1 LLVESDKLAVIYWAN
16 RRATKLSN
24 QGGEPRM
31 KDPKLNFSHVYSRNP
46 VDRGETVRRDDEWI
60 ADKAND
66 ATSRFLPLRDLNILV
81 TEGAQEGLGWVGS
94 SDLERIGVDATP
106 IFLGLLDDTAHFTVD
121 ISAQTRALL
130 ELSEGSGFRFVD
142 ARSVTDILSPAD
154 SGIVAQARA
163 QINWHNV
170 NGFCAICGGE
180 TLMGRGGQVR
190 TCSQCKKENYPR
202 TDPVIIV
209 VVSDG
214 DRCLL
219 GQSRRGR
226 LNRTNS
232 YSALAGFVD
241 QGESIEEA
249 VAREVM
255 EEAGIEVGQVRYHSS
270 QPWPFPSSLM
280 IGCHADA
287 ATTDINFDED
297 EMNDVR
303 WFSRDEVALA
313 LQGKNENLAVPQPIA
328 IAHHLITAWVKGE

>member
-1 LLVESDKLAVIYWAN
+1 MPIVGRIEYNTAN
-16 RRATKLSN
+16 QIELGDT
-24 QGGEPRM
+24 Q
-31 KDPKLNFSHVYSRNP
+31 LNFTHVYSGNP
-46 VDRGETVRRDDEWI
+46 VDRGEKERRDDQWI
-60 ADKAND
+60 ADKSKD
-66 ATSRFLPLRDLNILV
+66 STSKFLPLRDLNVLV
-81 TEGAQEGLGWVGS
+81 TDGGEDGLGWVS
-94 SDLERIGVDATP
+94 ATDLERLGIDASP
-106 IFLGLLDDTAHFTVD
+106 VFLGHLDGTAHFTID
-121 ISAQTRALL
+121 ISAQAKAVA
-130 ELSEGSGFRFVD
+130 ELSEGNGFRFVD
-142 ARSVTDILSPAD
+142 ARSVTEILSGPD

-163 QINWHNV
+163 QINWHNK

-180 TLMGRGGQVR
+180 SYMIRGGQVR
-190 TCSQCKKENYPR
+190 KCSKCETENYPR

-226 LNRTNS
+226 LNRTNT

-255 EEAGIEVGQVRYHSS
+255 EEAGIQVGQVRYHSS

-287 ATTDINFDED
+287 TTTEINFDDD

-303 WFSRDEVALA
+303 WFSRDEVSAA
-313 LQGKNENLAVPQPIA
+313 LQGKNDTLNVPQPIA
-328 IAHHLITAWVKGE
+328 IAHHLITTWVNGG

>member
-1 LLVESDKLAVIYWAN
+1 
-16 RRATKLSN
+16 
-24 QGGEPRM
+24 M
-31 KDPKLNFSHVYSRNP
+31 NFTHVYSGNP
-46 VDRGETVRRDDEWI
+46 VDRGETVRRDDEWL
-60 ADKAND
+60 ADKAKD
-66 ATSRFLPLRDLNILV
+66 PTSKFLPLRDLNVLV
-81 TEGAQEGLGWVGS
+81 TDNGQDGLGWMGVA
-94 SDLERIGVDATP
+94 DLERLGVNASP
-106 IFLGLLDDTAHFTVD
+106 VFLGLLADTAHFTVD
-121 ISAQTRALL
+121 ISGQDKAVA
-130 ELSEGSGFRFVD
+130 ELSDGSGFRFVD
-142 ARSVTDILSPAD
+142 ARSVTEILSGPD

-170 NGFCAICGGE
+170 NGFCSICGAE
-180 TLMGRGGQVR
+180 TLMIRGGQVR
-190 TCSQCKKENYPR
+190 KCSKCEKENYPR

-226 LNRTNS
+226 LNRTNT

-255 EEAGIEVGQVRYHSS
+255 EEAGIQVGQVHYHSS

-287 ATTDINFDED
+287 ATTEINFDKE
-297 EMNDVR
+297 EMNDVK
-303 WFSRDEVALA
+303 WFSRDEVSAA
-313 LQGKNENLAVPQPIA
+313 LQGNNDALNVPQPIA
-328 IAHHLITAWVKGE
+328 IAHHLITAWVNGG

>member
-1 LLVESDKLAVIYWAN
+1 
-16 RRATKLSN
+16 
-24 QGGEPRM
+24 M
-31 KDPKLNFSHVYSRNP
+31 NFTHVYSGNP
-46 VDRGETVRRDDEWI
+46 VDRGETVRRDDEWL
-60 ADKAND
+60 DGKAKD
-66 ATSRFLPLRDLNILV
+66 STSKFLPLRDLNVLV
-81 TEGAQEGLGWVGS
+81 TDKGEGGLGWVGVA
-94 SDLERIGVDATP
+94 DLERLGVDASP
-106 IFLGLLDDTAHFTVD
+106 VFLGLLDDTAHFTVD
-121 ISAQTRALL
+121 VSGQDKAVA
-130 ELSEGSGFRFVD
+130 ELSDGNGFRFVD
-142 ARSVTDILSPAD
+142 ARSVTEILSGPD

-180 TLMGRGGQVR
+180 TLMIRGGQVR
-190 TCSQCKKENYPR
+190 RCSKCEKENYPR

-226 LNRTNS
+226 LNRTNT

-249 VAREVM
+249 VAREVR
-255 EEAGIEVGQVRYHSS
+255 EGAGIQVGQVHYHSS

-280 IGCHADA
+280 ISCHADA
-287 ATTDINFDED
+287 ATTEINFDED

-303 WFSRDEVALA
+303 WFSRDEVSSA
-313 LQGKNENLAVPQPIA
+313 LQGKNESLNVPQPIA
-328 IAHHLITAWVKGE
+328 IAHHLITAWVNGG

>member
-1 LLVESDKLAVIYWAN
+1 MVESDKL
-16 RRATKLSN
+16 RRITPADKLIL
-24 QGGEPRM
+24 
-31 KDPKLNFSHVYSRNP
+31 KDSQLNFSHVYSGNP

-60 ADKAND
+60 SDKSKD
-66 ATSRFLPLRDLNILV
+66 SSSKFLPLRDLNILV
-81 TEGAQEGLGWVGS
+81 TDGAADGLGWVGAA
-94 SDLERIGVDATP
+94 DLERLGVDTTP
-106 IFLGLLDDTAHFTVD
+106 IFLGLLNDTAHFTVD
-121 ISAQTRALL
+121 ISGQEKAVA
-130 ELSEGSGFRFVD
+130 EFSEGNGFRFVD

-190 TCSQCKKENYPR
+190 KCSKCEKENYPR

-226 LNRTNS
+226 LNRTNT

-241 QGESIEEA
+241 QGESLEEA

-255 EEAGIEVGQVRYHSS
+255 EEAGIQVGQVRYHSS

-287 ATTDINFDED
+287 ATTEINFDAD

-303 WFSRDEVALA
+303 WFSRDEVASA
-313 LQGKNENLAVPQPIA
+313 LQGKNENLNVPQPIA
-328 IAHHLITAWVKGE
+328 IAHHLITSWINGD

>member
-1 LLVESDKLAVIYWAN
+1 
-16 RRATKLSN
+16 
-24 QGGEPRM
+24 
-31 KDPKLNFSHVYSRNP
+31 LNLTHVYSGNP
-46 VDRGETVRRDDEWI
+46 VDRGETVRRDDEWL
-60 ADKAND
+60 ADKAKD
-66 ATSRFLPLRDLNILV
+66 STSKFLPLRDLNVLV
-81 TEGAQEGLGWVGS
+81 TDNGQDGLGWMGV
-94 SDLERIGVDATP
+94 SDLDRLGVNASP
-106 IFLGLLDDTAHFTVD
+106 VFLGLLGDTAHFTVD
-121 ISAQTRALL
+121 ISGQDKAVA
-130 ELSEGSGFRFVD
+130 ELSDGSGFRFVD
-142 ARSVTDILSPAD
+142 ARSVTEILSGPD

-170 NGFCAICGGE
+170 TGFCSICGAE
-180 TLMGRGGQVR
+180 TLMIRGGQVR
-190 TCSQCKKENYPR
+190 KCSKCEKENYPR

-226 LNRTNS
+226 LNRTNT

-255 EEAGIEVGQVRYHSS
+255 EEAGIQVGQVRYHSS

-287 ATTDINFDED
+287 ATTEINFDKE
-297 EMNDVR
+297 EMNDVK
-303 WFSRDEVALA
+303 WFSRDEVSAA
-313 LQGKNENLAVPQPIA
+313 LQGNNDALNVPQPIA
-328 IAHHLITAWVKGE
+328 IAHHLIMAWVNGG

>member
-1 LLVESDKLAVIYWAN
+1 
-16 RRATKLSN
+16 
-24 QGGEPRM
+24 M
-31 KDPKLNFSHVYSRNP
+31 NFTHVYSGNP
-46 VDRGETVRRDDEWI
+46 VDRGETVRRDDEWL
-60 ADKAND
+60 ADKAKD
-66 ATSRFLPLRDLNILV
+66 STSKFLPLRDLNVLV
-81 TEGAQEGLGWVGS
+81 TDNGQDGLGWMGVA
-94 SDLERIGVDATP
+94 DLERLGVNASP
-106 IFLGLLDDTAHFTVD
+106 VFLGLLGETAHFTVD
-121 ISAQTRALL
+121 ISGQDKAAA
-130 ELSEGSGFRFVD
+130 ELSDGSGFRFVD
-142 ARSVTDILSPAD
+142 ARSVTEILSGPD

-170 NGFCAICGGE
+170 NGFCSICGAE
-180 TLMGRGGQVR
+180 TLMIRGGQVR
-190 TCSQCKKENYPR
+190 KCSKCEKENYPR

-226 LNRTNS
+226 LNRTNT

-255 EEAGIEVGQVRYHSS
+255 EEAGIQVGQVRYHSS

-287 ATTDINFDED
+287 ATTEINFDKE

-303 WFSRDEVALA
+303 WFSRDEVSAA
-313 LQGKNENLAVPQPIA
+313 LQGNNDALNVPQPIA
-328 IAHHLITAWVKGE
+328 IAHHLIMAWVNGG

>member
-1 LLVESDKLAVIYWAN
+1 MNI
-16 RRATKLSN
+16 
-24 QGGEPRM
+24 
-31 KDPKLNFSHVYSRNP
+31 SHVYSGNP
-46 VDRGETVRRDDEWI
+46 VDRGEKARRDDQWI
-60 ADKAND
+60 ADKIKD
-66 ATSRFLPLRDLNILV
+66 STSKFLPLRDLNVMV
-81 TEGAQEGLGWVGS
+81 TDGGEDGLGWLGAT
-94 SDLERIGVDATP
+94 DLERLKVDATP
-106 IFLGLLDDTAHFTVD
+106 VFLGLLDDTAHFTVD
-121 ISAQTRALL
+121 ISGQDKAVA
-130 ELSEGSGFRFVD
+130 ELSDGNGFRFMD
-142 ARSVTDILSPAD
+142 ARSVTEIISGPD

-163 QINWHNV
+163 QINWHNR

-180 TLMGRGGQVR
+180 TVMKRGGQVR
-190 TCSQCKKENYPR
+190 RCTRCEVETYPR
-202 TDPVIIV
+202 TDPVVIV

-226 LNRTNS
+226 LNRTNT

-255 EEAGIEVGQVRYHSS
+255 EEAGIQVGRVRYHSS

-287 ATTDINFDED
+287 VTTEINFDDD

-303 WFSRDEVALA
+303 WFSRDEVSAA
-313 LQGKNENLAVPQPIA
+313 LQGKNDTLNVPQPIA
-328 IAHHLITAWVKGE
+328 IAHHLITAWVNGGQGPV

>member
-1 LLVESDKLAVIYWAN
+1 
-16 RRATKLSN
+16 
-24 QGGEPRM
+24 M
-31 KDPKLNFSHVYSRNP
+31 NFTHVYSGNP
-46 VDRGETVRRDDEWI
+46 VDRGEKERRDDQWI
-60 ADKAND
+60 ADKAKD
-66 ATSRFLPLRDLNILV
+66 STSKFLPLRDLYILV
-81 TEGAQEGLGWVGS
+81 IDVEGGLVLVGVA
-94 SDLERIGVDATP
+94 DLERLGVDASP
-106 IFLGLLDDTAHFTVD
+106 VFLGLLGDTAHFAVD
-121 ISAQTRALL
+121 ISAQAQAVA
-130 ELSEGSGFRFVD
+130 ELNDGNGFRFVD
-142 ARSVTDILSPAD
+142 ARSVTEILSGTD
-154 SGIVAQARA
+154 SSIVAQARA

-180 TLMGRGGQVR
+180 TLMIRGGQVR
-190 TCSQCKKENYPR
+190 KCSECEKENYPR

-226 LNRTNS
+226 LNRTNT

-249 VAREVM
+249 VVREVM

-287 ATTDINFDED
+287 ATIEINFDGE

-303 WFSRDEVALA
+303 WFSRGEVSAALKGENDA
-313 LQGKNENLAVPQPIA
+313 LNVPQPIA
-328 IAHHLITAWVKGE
+328 IAHHLITAWVNGG

>member
-1 LLVESDKLAVIYWAN
+1 
-16 RRATKLSN
+16 
-24 QGGEPRM
+24 M
-31 KDPKLNFSHVYSRNP
+31 KDIKLNFAHVYSRNP
-46 VDRGETVRRDDEWI
+46 VDRGEIVRRDDEWI
-60 ADKAND
+60 ADKAKD
-66 ATSRFLPLRDLNILV
+66 TTSKFLPLKDLNILV
-81 TEGAQEGLGWVGS
+81 TEGTEESLGWVGPT
-94 SDLERIGVDATP
+94 DLERLGVASKP
-106 IFLGLLDDTAHFTVD
+106 ILLGLLDGKALFTVD
-121 ISAQTRALL
+121 ISTQDKAVA
-130 ELSEGSGFRFVD
+130 EWSEGNGFRFVD
-142 ARSVTDILSPAD
+142 ARSVTDIISAAD
-154 SGIVAQARA
+154 AGIVAQARA
-163 QINWHNV
+163 QVNWHNV
-170 NGFCAICGGE
+170 NGYCAICGGE

-190 TCSQCKKENYPR
+190 KCSKCEKENYPR

-226 LNRTNS
+226 LNRTNT

-255 EEAGIEVGQVRYHSS
+255 EEAGIEVGTVHYHSS

-287 ATTDINFDED
+287 ATTDINFDAD

-303 WFSRDEVALA
+303 WFSRDEVASA
-313 LQGKNENLAVPQPIA
+313 LQGRNDNLTVPQPIA

>member
-1 LLVESDKLAVIYWAN
+1 
-16 RRATKLSN
+16 
-24 QGGEPRM
+24 M
-31 KDPKLNFSHVYSRNP
+31 NFTHVYSGNP
-46 VDRGETVRRDDEWI
+46 VDRGETVRRDDEWL
-60 ADKAND
+60 ADKAKD
-66 ATSRFLPLRDLNILV
+66 STSKFLPLRDLNVLV
-81 TEGAQEGLGWVGS
+81 TDNGQDGLGWMGV
-94 SDLERIGVDATP
+94 SDLDRLGVNASP
-106 IFLGLLDDTAHFTVD
+106 VFLGLLGDTAHFTVD
-121 ISAQTRALL
+121 ISGQDKAVA
-130 ELSEGSGFRFVD
+130 ELSDGSGFRFVD
-142 ARSVTDILSPAD
+142 ARSVTEILSGPD

-170 NGFCAICGGE
+170 NGFCSICGAE
-180 TLMGRGGQVR
+180 TLMIRGGQVR
-190 TCSQCKKENYPR
+190 KCSKCEKENYPR

-226 LNRTNS
+226 LNRTNT

-255 EEAGIEVGQVRYHSS
+255 EEAGIQVGQVHYHSS

-287 ATTDINFDED
+287 ATTEINFDEE

-303 WFSRDEVALA
+303 WFSRDEVSAA
-313 LQGKNENLAVPQPIA
+313 LQGNNDALNVPQPIA
-328 IAHHLITAWVKGE
+328 IAHHLIMAWVNGG